1 MSDTYPPPVPPEP
14 PNEPPNGPSSEP
26 PTQAY
31 PPTPAYPPAPPY
43 VPVAAEP
50 GPVGQVRGTGFAV
63 LIFIIT
69 FGIYGWWWWFKTH
82 EEMKTHTGQGVGGP
96 VALLLAIFVTVA
108 MPYVTSSE
116 VGGLYTR
123 RGEAAPVSAATG
135 LWYFPGMIIIVG
147 PIIWF
152 VKTNGALNDYWRS
165 LGATG

>member
-1 MSDTYPPPVPPEP
+1 M
-14 PNEPPNGPSSEP
+14 
-26 PTQAY
+26 
-31 PPTPAYPPAPPY
+31 
-43 VPVAAEP
+43 PVATEP

-82 EEMKTHTGQGVGGP
+82 EEMKAHTGQGVGGP

-123 RGEAAPVSAATG
+123 RGGAAPVSAATG